1 MIHPRQTRYEWAAK
15 SIHAKGERVTI
26 KAIQAWLLAH
36 ERVGCSVRDAHKAS
50 APYWPAAIEE
60 MHTLADEI
68 SQQMADSVRAHPQ
81 WKRAHILARIRVN
94 LKGLKL

>member
-1 MIHPRQTRYEWAAK
+1 MTHIRLSRFERAAR

-50 APYWPAAIEE
+50 APYWPEAIEE